1 MAWNGSSGNAG
12 VESGSGKKKFPD
24 SSTGGS
30 KGTKHGILAGL
41 IVVALGGAAVWL
53 MTGNGNDNDEA
64 ATNNKKPRMI
74 AETTPHIVTN
84 KAKVVEEVVEKPK
97 KKRYVEMTDAEKL
110 QHIRDKYG
118 NNIPENL
125 KSTVYFLE
133 HPVKQ
138 SFKETPPSYKIFKH
152 MSENDIAS
160 LLVVEPGDF
169 FLQKPFYDENFDR
182 DFKKSL
188 EEKIEFSDDDTEEQ
202 RELKQ
207 AVIDTKK
214 DFAERMKEG
223 ESPSDIMNAAVDQ
236 MYELGVYKEQ
246 LQGMLS
252 EYHADEKYTDKDIED
267 FITAANEMLQ
277 KRGAS
282 PLQMPNFTM
291 RQAKLRA
298 IARREAAL
306 EQKESQNQ

>member
-1 MAWNGSSGNAG
+1 MSWNGSNGKA
-12 VESGSGKKKFPD
+12 ETKDGSVKKKLSA
-24 SSTGGS
+24 SSVGGS
-30 KGTKHGILAGL
+30 KGMKHGIIAGL

-53 MTGNGNDNDEA
+53 MTGNGNENDEA
-64 ATNNKKPRMI
+64 AANDKKPKKI
-74 AETTPHIVTN
+74 AEATPHIVTN
-84 KAKVVEEVVEKPK
+84 EPAEVVEKPK
-97 KKRYVEMTDAEKL
+97 KKRYVEMTDDEKL

-118 NNIPENL
+118 DNIPESL

-169 FLQKPFYDENFDR
+169 FLRKPFYDENFDR

-207 AVIDTKK
+207 AVMETKK
-214 DFAERMKEG
+214 DFAERMKAG

-246 LQGMLS
+246 LQGLLN
-252 EYHADEKYTDKDIED
+252 EYHADETFSDKDIED

-298 IARREAAL
+298 IARKKAVL
-306 EQKESQNQ
+306 EQEENQNQ